1 MRVCLLEASM
11 RQHGV
16 LTRMFLR
23 EYAFHN
29 RFAPSCP
36 TSTVWSRAALSLS
49 IVVAVFALLA
59 IDILSIPFLGFVD
72 ERWHPLTA
80 RGGARIIE
88 VAVVF
93 ACVGALIDLKF
104 ARYKHNSNVA
114 WSFSSRSE
122 VAKWWLTT
130 GAAIGGVVGLI
141 LLPGWIVG
149 RS

>member
-1 MRVCLLEASM
+1 M

-23 EYAFHN
+23 EYAFQS
-29 RFAPSCP
+29 RFAPSCS
-36 TSTVWSRAALSLS
+36 TSTVWSRAAFSLS

-80 RGGARIIE
+80 RGTRIIE
-88 VAVVF
+88 MAVVF

-104 ARYKHNSNVA
+104 ARYKHDSSSA
-114 WSFSSRSE
+114 RSYFSRSD
-122 VAKWWLTT
+122 VVKWWLTT
-130 GAAIGGVVGLI
+130 GAAIGGAIGLI
-141 LLPGWIVG
+141 LLPDWIVETA
-149 RS
+149 